1 MPIWQQIY
9 ESKAL
14 SDNGI
19 EILSVAMD
27 VQGADVARPFVEKL
41 GATFETVVD
50 NENILGQL
58 YRFKAIPNGYL
69 INPDGTVE

>member
-1 MPIWQQIY
+1 
-9 ESKAL
+9 
-14 SDNGI
+14 
-19 EILSVAMD
+19 MD
-27 VQGADVARPFVEKL
+27 VQGADVARPFVEKP